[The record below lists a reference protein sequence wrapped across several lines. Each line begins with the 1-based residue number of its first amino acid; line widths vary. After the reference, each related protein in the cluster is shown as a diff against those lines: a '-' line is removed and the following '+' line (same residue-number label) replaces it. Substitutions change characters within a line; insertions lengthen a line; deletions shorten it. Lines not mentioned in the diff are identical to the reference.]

1 MRRYTVAA
9 WIGISIVLGTGIS
22 LLLRTK
28 LGVGAELANTSISGG
43 RETSEVRQQI
53 ATEGSVQ
60 PPGQEQSGEGAVGRV
75 RRTAVSSSG
84 FAELPL
90 PPVPSRVLPG
100 HTFQSEQRS
109 PGQLGHSL
117 PSPPAPSKTLPD
129 TIPGRSVHGPNGPD
143 ENALSELN

>member
-1 MRRYTVAA
+1 MRRRTVAA
-9 WIGISIVLGTGIS
+9 WIGISIVLGTGIG

-28 LGVGAELANTSISGG
+28 LGVGAELANTSISGE
-43 RETSEVRQQI
+43 RETSEVRQQT

-60 PPGQEQSGEGAVGRV
+60 PPGQEQSGEGGVGRV

-90 PPVPSRVLPG
+90 PPLPSRVLPG
-100 HTFQSEQRS
+100 RAFQSEQRA

-117 PSPPAPSKTLPD
+117 PSPPAPSKTLPE
-129 TIPGRSVHGPNGPD
+129 TIPGRSVDGPDGPD
-143 ENALSELN
+143 ENELPELK